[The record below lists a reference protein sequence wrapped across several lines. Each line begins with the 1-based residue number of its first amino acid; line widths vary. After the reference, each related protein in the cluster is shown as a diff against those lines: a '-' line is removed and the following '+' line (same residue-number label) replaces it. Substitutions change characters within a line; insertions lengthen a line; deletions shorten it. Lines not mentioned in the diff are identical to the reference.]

1 MVEFRVMTFLCIITP
16 VFDGCLDSFR
26 LLVEAAKQQTFSD
39 FIHIAIS
46 DGESPLIK
54 KLVSSLDD
62 DRFTYTEV
70 PFTNPKSQMELFFS
84 ITSRRDFGLKNFK
97 ATRFLFLD
105 ADLKVIS
112 SDYFQ
117 TLYDGHQK
125 HPSKIIMTKI
135 KRAPGLY
142 YPRIPLQCG
151 NINISNYCVTQE
163 MAKIGY
169 PSDFD
174 KFYPFA
180 NDYRFLRQVM
190 VRHDFQLLNFV
201 SAEKDG
207 NKTYKNLCDYYK

>member
-1 MVEFRVMTFLCIITP
+1 MAFLCVITP
-16 VFDGCLDSFR
+16 VFDGCLDSFT
-26 LLVEAAKQQTFSD
+26 LLAEATRQQTFSD

-54 KLVSSLDD
+54 ESMSSLDG
-62 DRFTYTEV
+62 RFIYIEIS
-70 PFTNPKSQMELFFS
+70 PTNPKNQMELFFS

-105 ADLKVIS
+105 ADLKITS

-117 TLYDGHQK
+117 ALYDGHQQY
-125 HPSKIIMTKI
+125 PSKIIMTKI

-142 YPRIPLQCG
+142 YPRIPLRCG

-169 PSDFD
+169 PTDFD

-180 NDYRFLRQVM
+180 NDFRFLSQVM
-190 VRHDFQLLNFV
+190 ARHDFQLLNFV

-207 NKTYKNLCDYYK
+207 NRTYKNLCDYYQ